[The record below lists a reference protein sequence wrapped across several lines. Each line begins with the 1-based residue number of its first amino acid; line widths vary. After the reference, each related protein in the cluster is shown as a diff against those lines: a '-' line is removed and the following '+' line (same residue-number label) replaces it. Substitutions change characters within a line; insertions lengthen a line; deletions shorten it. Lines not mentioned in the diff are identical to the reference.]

1 MCLRLKEVAEGQRS
15 LEDKNTPPIRVEV
28 RQQKA
33 ECEGY
38 RMRLDPRCCVAV
50 MLDTPVICGPCH
62 PALNSYAQFTR
73 SGSAESTYEVK
84 VELGM
89 L

>member
-1 MCLRLKEVAEGQRS
+1 
-15 LEDKNTPPIRVEV
+15 
-28 RQQKA
+28 
-33 ECEGY
+33 
-38 RMRLDPRCCVAV
+38 MRLDPRCCVAV